1 MSEILKI
8 GLPSK
13 GRLKD
18 ETFKLFQK
26 NNLKIKETD
35 RNYLS
40 SIKNFKP
47 NEVVLSHARE
57 IIERLSDNSID
68 VGVSGYDL
76 LQESLPGIKKNISI
90 AKKLSFGSADLVI
103 AVPNAWIDVQTM
115 ADLEEISFNFKG
127 KTTGKLRVATKYP
140 NLTNEFLLAKGLTQY
155 KIVNSLGS
163 TEIYPF
169 TNQSEI
175 ITDITSTGSTLQAN
189 NLKVLKDG
197 IILSSVACILVSK
210 KYLKNKNKSKIIY
223 KLFNQI
229 KKLWDINPI
238 TPKIITREKNTLNQN
253 LMSSLNSDFV
263 KFSNCIK

>member
-90 AKKLSFGSADLVI
+90 AKKLNFGLADLVI

-127 KTTGKLRVATKYP
+127 KTSGKLRVASKYP

-175 ITDITSTGSTLQAN
+175 ITDITSTGSTLKAN
-189 NLKVLKDG
+189 NLKILKDG
-197 IILSSVACILVSK
+197 KILSSSACLLISK
-210 KYLKNKNKSKIIY
+210 KSMKNKLKFKTINI
-223 KLFNQI
+223 LI
-229 KKLWDINPI
+229 KKL
-238 TPKIITREKNTLNQN
+238 KILI
-253 LMSSLNSDFV
+253 
-263 KFSNCIK
+263 

>member
-1 MSEILKI
+1 MREILKI

-26 NNLKIKETD
+26 NNLKIRETD

-76 LQESLPGIKKNISI
+76 LQESLPGIKKNILI
-90 AKKLSFGSADLVI
+90 AKKFTFGLADLVV
-103 AVPNAWIDVQTM
+103 AVPNDWIDVQTI

-140 NLTNEFLLAKGLTQY
+140 NLTNEYLLAKGLTQY

-175 ITDITSTGSTLQAN
+175 ITDITSTGSTLKAN
-189 NLKVLKDG
+189 NLKILKDG
-197 IILSSVACILVSK
+197 KILSSSACLLISK
-210 KYLKNKNKSKIIY
+210 KSLRNKIKSKIINN
-223 KLFNQI
+223 LI
-229 KKLWDINPI
+229 KKL
-238 TPKIITREKNTLNQN
+238 KK
-253 LMSSLNSDFV
+253 
-263 KFSNCIK
+263 

>member
-18 ETFKLFQK
+18 ETFKLFKK

-76 LQESLPGIKKNISI
+76 LQESLPGIKK
-90 AKKLSFGSADLVI
+90 
-103 AVPNAWIDVQTM
+103 
-115 ADLEEISFNFKG
+115 
-127 KTTGKLRVATKYP
+127 
-140 NLTNEFLLAKGLTQY
+140 
-155 KIVNSLGS
+155 
-163 TEIYPF
+163 IY
-169 TNQSEI
+169 Q
-175 ITDITSTGSTLQAN
+175 LQ
-189 NLKVLKDG
+189 
-197 IILSSVACILVSK
+197 
-210 KYLKNKNKSKIIY
+210 KN
-223 KLFNQI
+223 
-229 KKLWDINPI
+229 
-238 TPKIITREKNTLNQN
+238 
-253 LMSSLNSDFV
+253 
-263 KFSNCIK
+263 